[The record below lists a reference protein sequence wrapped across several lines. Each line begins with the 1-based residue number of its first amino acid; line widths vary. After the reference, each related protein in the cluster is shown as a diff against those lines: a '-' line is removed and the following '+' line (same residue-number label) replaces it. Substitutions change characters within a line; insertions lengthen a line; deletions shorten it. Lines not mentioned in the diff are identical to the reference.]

1 MTKEGDIEKIEEFVK
16 SLEQF
21 EVGTIKQLTDILE
34 SGSYT
39 FVTQDE
45 INVGKE
51 YLEQLEK

>member
-1 MTKEGDIEKIEEFVK
+1 VEN
-16 SLEQF
+16 LEQF
-21 EVGTIKQLTDILE
+21 EIGTIEQLTELLE

-39 FVTQDE
+39 FATQDE